1 MEPFDDQQTVY
12 RYLAGAVAWVETRTS
27 LGDKSLGSAFHVG
40 EGVFATARHVVE
52 HGVEALGTTHRSVL
66 GFERPDIYAAA
77 RLTGGGASWDKP
89 GVAVVDEVLFHPDD
103 DVDVA
108 LVRTRGLDPPT
119 IILDPYMSENSIL
132 STVMLLG
139 FPRIPLGPETPTLL
153 AATAQVNAVVDL
165 IDGQPT
171 LVLSSIARAGL
182 SGGLVAN
189 SYGGA
194 IGLITRSLVVN
205 DGAVEAGYLAAVQI
219 RSVCECVR
227 AHGIAADIN
236 LV

>member
-1 MEPFDDQQTVY
+1 MEPFKDQQTVY
-12 RYLAGAVAWVETRTS
+12 NYLAGAVAWVETRTPR
-27 LGDKSLGSAFHVG
+27 GDKSLGSAFHVG

-52 HGVEALGTTHRSVL
+52 HGVEALGTTHRSFL
-66 GFERPDIYAAA
+66 GFEHPTIYAAA
-77 RLTGGGASWDKP
+77 EVIGGASWGEP
-89 GVAVVDEVLFHPDD
+89 GVADVEEVLFHPDEE
-103 DVDVA
+103 VDVA
-108 LVRTRGLDPPT
+108 LVRTRGLDVPT
-119 IILDPYMSENSIL
+119 IILDPYMSENSTL

-189 SYGGA
+189 SSGGA
-194 IGLITRSLVVN
+194 IGLITRSLVV
-205 DGAVEAGYLAAVQI
+205 DDSAVEAGYLAAVQI
-219 RSVCECVR
+219 RSVCECIR
-227 AHGIAADIN
+227 AYGVAADIN
-236 LV
+236 DV